1 MPRGR
6 EVYPDHLDD
15 EPGCAPDADSRHAR
29 QNRVTRVRLND
40 ALDLPRDLIALSPQL
55 GELLRE
61 ARKHDP
67 GRGPADHDHGLL
79 IESVEDLLRP
89 YPALALRTLQ
99 KPGRDAL
106 LPNSPEVNR

>member
-29 QNRVTRVRLND
+29 QNRVKRVRLND

-61 ARKHDP
+61 ARKHCVCSTFLEQDVHEELSHYS
-67 GRGPADHDHGLL
+67 G
-79 IESVEDLLRP
+79 S
-89 YPALALRTLQ
+89 Y
-99 KPGRDAL
+99 
-106 LPNSPEVNR
+106 